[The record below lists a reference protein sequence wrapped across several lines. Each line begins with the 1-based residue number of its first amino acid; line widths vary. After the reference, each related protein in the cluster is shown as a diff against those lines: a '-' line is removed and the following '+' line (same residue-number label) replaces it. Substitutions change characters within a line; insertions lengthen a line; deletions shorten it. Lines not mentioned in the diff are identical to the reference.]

1 MPELAAGHGRRALLV
16 GVNEYPK
23 LDPRYRLHGCVND
36 VEAMAHILETV
47 ARFPHDAI
55 TLLRDQEATRDR
67 ILENLGRLRDEAA
80 PGDLVVFQFSGHGSQ
95 MTDREGDEADG
106 LDETIVPS
114 DSGRRPHPNRD
125 ITDDEIYD
133 WLRGLTEKTDNV
145 VFIADCCHSG
155 TNTRDPFG
163 EPSRWVE
170 PDDRPVEELPPSPFG
185 PEEIEALR
193 GGSRDLGASGWVP
206 VGKRHVVIAGCQDD
220 ESSYELDA
228 PDDPQLKHG
237 ALTYFLTQ
245 EIARAKPG
253 TTYLDVFE
261 KASVQVTARYPRQ
274 HPQLEG
280 TRDRELFG
288 VRDLQPMRY
297 VAVSGRSG
305 QTVTLAA
312 GAAHGMT
319 TGSQWAVYP
328 PGTRRADEQAR
339 PLGRVTVTAVRAVET
354 DAAIDEEDE
363 PIAAGARAVETVRD
377 IGEPRLAVEVVT
389 PPGHDAAK
397 EALRGALASSP
408 LVEPSSD
415 DARADIRAYVVPA
428 RSGAGEDD
436 PVPQLGAVSRPV
448 WAVVGKDG
456 RLLMPLHRVDEPDVQ
471 FILRQNLESL
481 VRYRRLL
488 ALANPNPDNA
498 LEGEIDVTLLR
509 RTGSGWEEA
518 TPDPTRGRVVFEEGD
533 QFAIRVVNRHTGP
546 VWVSVL
552 DFGLTG
558 RIDLVH
564 PPAGPSERV
573 DPPTARSPNNRLEIG
588 TRAGSELY
596 LGFPDNFPYVKDP
609 TDTEPVA
616 GVEVFKVFAA
626 TGRPAD
632 FSYML
637 QGSYRGLRG
646 DEEESELEQVLTET
660 LVPGSR
666 DVRRRQ
672 GQVPSDQEWTSVD
685 LPFELRR
692 IREEPASGSRP

>member
-1 MPELAAGHGRRALLV
+1 MPEPAADHGRRALLV
-16 GVNEYPK
+16 GVNEYPM
-23 LDPRYRLHGCVND
+23 LPNRYRLHGCVND

-47 ARFPHDAI
+47 VGFPHDAI

-67 ILENLGRLRDEAA
+67 ILEELRRMSDEAA

-95 MTDREGDEADG
+95 MTDREGDEGDG
-106 LDETIVPS
+106 LDETLVPS
-114 DSGRRPHPNRD
+114 DSGRRPNPNRD

-133 WLRGLTEKTDNV
+133 WLRGVTEKTDNV

-155 TNTRDPFG
+155 TISRDPFG

-170 PDDRPVEELPPSPFG
+170 TDDRPVSELPPSPFG
-185 PEEIEALR
+185 PDEIEALR
-193 GGSRDLGASGWVP
+193 GGSRDLGASGWLP
-206 VGKRHVVIAGCQDD
+206 MGRRHVVIAGCQDD
-220 ESSYELDA
+220 ESSFELDA
-228 PDDPQLKHG
+228 PDDPRLKHG
-237 ALTYFLTQ
+237 ALTYFLTR

-253 TTYLDVFE
+253 TTYLDAFE

-288 VRDLQPMRY
+288 TRDLQPMRY
-297 VAVSGRSG
+297 VAVTGRSG

-319 TGSQWAVYP
+319 SGSQWAVYP
-328 PGTRRADEQAR
+328 PGTKRADDQAR
-339 PLGRVTVTAVRAVET
+339 PLGSVTVTAVRAVEA
-354 DAAIDEEDE
+354 DAAIDEEDD
-363 PIAAGARAVETVRD
+363 PIAAGARAVETVRAM
-377 IGEPRLAVEVVT
+377 GEPRLVVEVVA
-389 PPGHDAAK
+389 PPDHEAAR
-397 EALRGALASSP
+397 EALLGTLQSSP
-408 LVEPSSD
+408 LVEPASD
-415 DARADIRAYVVPA
+415 GARSDARAYVVPA
-428 RSGAGEDD
+428 RPGAGEGD
-436 PVPQLGAVSRPV
+436 PVPQLGPVARPV

-456 RLLMPLHRVDEPDVQ
+456 RLLMPVHWVDEPDVELV
-471 FILRQNLESL
+471 LRQNFESL

-488 ALANPNPDNA
+488 ALANPNPDSA
-498 LEGEIDVTLLR
+498 LEGKLEVTLLR
-509 RTGSGWEEA
+509 RAGDGWEEA
-518 TPDPTRGRVVFEEGD
+518 TPDPAGGRVVFEEGD
-533 QFAIRVVNRHTGP
+533 QFALRVVNRHTGP

-564 PPAGPSERV
+564 PPAGPSERI
-573 DPPTARSPNNRLEIG
+573 DPPTARSPGNALEIG

-626 TGRPAD
+626 TGAPAD

-646 DEEESELEQVLTET
+646 DEEESELQRVLTET

-672 GQVPSDQEWTSVD
+672 GQVPSEQEWTSVD
-685 LPFELRR
+685 LSFELRR
-692 IREEPASGSRP
+692 GQ